1 MYTFIS
7 PVEWSTL
14 RGATDSNHTDN
25 VVLRGVE
32 VCYQH
37 LRVRFRYYD
46 LPLLPTWT
54 QKWREGGRGAMV
66 SLHNQI
72 LT

>member
-7 PVEWSTL
+7 SVEWSTL
-14 RGATDSNHTDN
+14 RGAADSNHTDN

-37 LRVRFRYYD
+37 LCVRFRHYD

-54 QKWREGGRGAMV
+54 QK
-66 SLHNQI
+66 
-72 LT
+72 